1 MLKMA
6 NSVKASA
13 IAREGR
19 EALVA
24 LLGEVPWL
32 GRVRNERVSG
42 GMRVDFA
49 LRVEGI
55 EWVIVAQARR
65 IGQPRVA
72 RECCLELAEVA
83 RRDGSVYPVFIAPYV
98 SPAAAGICAEF
109 GVGYLDL
116 AGNCRLAFDP
126 VYIRKEGVLK
136 QKAAARD
143 LRSLYSPK
151 AERMLRAMVNA
162 GPRMLRM
169 QELAE
174 EAQVSLG
181 QVAGVKKLLV
191 DREWIETG
199 SAGFCLVKRAVAPLL
214 QEWGRAYRSGRN
226 VVSEFYSMKAVP
238 EIEAGLV
245 RAANDAGVELAFG
258 GFAGAARVAPAVR
271 YQRVSAYVSGD
282 VEAVARRAGLKRVES
297 GANVVLV
304 EPGDVGVFLGG
315 RVVERAPV
323 VSAVQLYLDLI
334 QLKGRGDEAAQAVL
348 EGVIQP
354 LWR

>member
-1 MLKMA
+1 MLKSA

-19 EALVA
+19 DALVA

-98 SPAAAGICAEF
+98 SPAAAAICAEF

-151 AERMLRAMVNA
+151 AERMLRAMVNE
-162 GPRMLRM
+162 GPRMWRM

-199 SAGFCLVKRAVAPLL
+199 PAGFGLVKRAVAPLL
-214 QEWGRAYRSGRN
+214 QEWGRAYRAGRDM
-226 VVSEFYSMKAVP
+226 VSEFYSMQSVP
-238 EIEAGLV
+238 EAGWLPLLMSLG
-245 RAANDAGVELAFG
+245 AEFAFR
-258 GFAGAARVAPAVR
+258 GFAGAVRMAPAVR

-282 VEAVARRAGLKRVES
+282 VEAIAQRTGLKRVES
-297 GANVVLV
+297 GSNVVLV
-304 EPGDVGVFLGG
+304 EPGDAGVFFGG
-315 RVVERAPV
+315 EGGLTRAGC
-323 VSAVQLYLDLI
+323 I
-334 QLKGRGDEAAQAVL
+334 RGATLSGSDAA
-348 EGVIQP
+348 
-354 LWR
+354 